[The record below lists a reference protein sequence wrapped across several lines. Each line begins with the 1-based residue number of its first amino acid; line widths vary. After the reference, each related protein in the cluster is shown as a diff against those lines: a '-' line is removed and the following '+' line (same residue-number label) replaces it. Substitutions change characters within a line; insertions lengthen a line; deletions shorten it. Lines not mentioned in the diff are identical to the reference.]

1 MKPGEYRRV
10 VVFTV
15 SFMAM
20 VARHTCLTSWSMVK
34 QEVGDSL
41 GFSVTILGAFETTYL
56 GFYAIGNFI
65 CGALGD
71 RFPLRVIVPCGIF
84 LAAAAYGGV
93 RANQIII
100 MGVVGAASLPGFF
113 ICWAITGVTQATV
126 WPGGVAVIGK
136 WYSKRKRSAIMG
148 FWATNSLFGDIFG
161 QQMASLLFSVAG
173 VPWQAVLLTS
183 ASLLAI
189 SGLMFAIF
197 IRDSPPQELFVSAN
211 GEV

>member
-1 MKPGEYRRV
+1 MLSGEYRRV
-10 VVFTV
+10 VIFTV

-71 RFPLRVIVPCGIF
+71 HYPLRVIVPCGMF

-93 RANQIII
+93 RDNQIII
-100 MGVVGAASLPGFF
+100 MGVLGAASLPGYF
-113 ICWAITGVTQATV
+113 ICWAVTGLAQATV
-126 WPGGVAVIGK
+126 WPGGVAVIGR
-136 WYSKRKRSAIMG
+136 WYSKDKRSTIMG
-148 FWATNSLFGDIFG
+148 FWSTNALFGDIFG
-161 QQMASLLFSVAG
+161 QQLASLLFSVAG
-173 VPWQAVLLTS
+173 VPWQAVMLTS

-189 SGLMFAIF
+189 SGLTFAIF
-197 IRDSPPQELFVSAN
+197 ITDSPQELLASAE
-211 GEV
+211 GEA